1 MKIVSLLDIDKIG
14 LSSSYVQSKVMQIF
28 FLSSSKKEF
37 CNDLEKDNFFN
48 TWVMPY
54 FNNYKNL
61 FFIALNE
68 KKEILGYLSG
78 CIDSVDFMKYC
89 PHESYRLFSD
99 LFVNYNAHLHI
110 NCDPKSRGK
119 GVGTK
124 LINYYIEVLESY
136 SDVKG
141 VHIITNPKSRNV
153 NFYQANKFYFLEK
166 RVLNNYSYLFMGK
179 EFFS

>member
-1 MKIVSLLDIDKIG
+1 MKIISLLDIDKFG
-14 LSSSYVQSKVMQIF
+14 LSSSYVQNKVMQIF

-37 CNDLEKDNFFN
+37 RNDSEKDKFFN

-78 CIDSVDFMKYC
+78 CINSLEFTKYS
-89 PHESYRLFSD
+89 PHESYLLFSD
-99 LFVNYNAHLHI
+99 LFENYNAHLHI
-110 NCDPKSRGK
+110 NCDPNSRGT

-124 LINYYIEVLESY
+124 LINYYVDVLESY

-141 VHIITNPKSRNV
+141 VHIITGPKSRNV
-153 NFYQANKFYFLEK
+153 NFYQSNDFSFLEE

-179 EFFS
+179 AIFS